1 MPDGMEFSKP
11 VNYEQMTSTL
21 LSRQPVE
28 VPGANRPDPVKGWQ
42 VTYNHLQTRMN
53 SLRTWRYSWWTY
65 WGQLAAYFSP
75 KRWIYLAVA
84 NRTWRGSPIND
95 QIIDSTGLQAVRTA
109 AGGMWSGL
117 TNPNAPWFKLGSAL
131 NWVKQDAAAKAWF
144 EGTQERIY
152 AVLAQSNFYDI
163 MHQAFSDELIIGTAP
178 IICYEDFEDVVRFY
192 LPCAGEYYLGI
203 GPRLTHDTFARE
215 FTLTCLQIVEMFGLE
230 NCPSDVQKLWA
241 DEGGSVDQEFVVAH
255 MIEPNYPLADRKSPG
270 AKVQLVPSSFPYR
283 ELYWIK
289 GNKGERPLSARGFMS
304 FPVGVFLWSQVQN
317 DAYGRSPCMDALG
330 DNKQVQ
336 KETLRKAEFI
346 EKGVRPPM
354 GANVQMK
361 NEPASIQPAHITY
374 VTADQTGKGFWPL
387 FEPNPAW
394 LPALT
399 TDIEQVNERIEKC
412 LFVDVFMAIS
422 QMAGVQP
429 RNELELTQRNLERL
443 QSLGPVITSTEGT
456 LAILL
461 QRVLDIMVRR
471 KMVDP
476 LPPSLQGVPLKVSF
490 ISIMR
495 MAQQASVAVAMKD
508 VLATAGSL
516 ESAAQAAGLP
526 SPIRVINL
534 DAAMRQYADSQNF
547 PIACLF
553 TEDEVAA
560 NDKAHAQAQQ
570 AASAPNN
577 LMAAVQAAHTLSQTP
592 TGGGTA
598 LSAAVGAAGGTMPG
612 S

>member
-1 MPDGMEFSKP
+1 MPDGSQDFSKP
-11 VNYEQMTSTL
+11 VNYELMTSTL
-21 LSRQPVE
+21 LSRQPAHL
-28 VPGANRPDPVKGWQ
+28 PDDRPDPVKGWQ
-42 VTYNHLQTRMN
+42 ITYNHLQTRLN
-53 SLRTWRYSWWTY
+53 TLRTWRYSWWCY
-65 WGQLAAYFSP
+65 WGKLAEYFSP
-75 KRWIYLAVA
+75 RRWIYLAVS

-95 QIIDSTGLQAVRTA
+95 QIVDSTGLQAVRTC

-117 TNPNAPWFKLGSAL
+117 TNPNAPWFKLGSTVS
-131 NWVKQDAAAKAWF
+131 WVKQDAAAKAWF
-144 EGTQERIY
+144 ESTQQRIY

-163 MHQAFSDELIIGTAP
+163 MHQAFADEVIIGTSP
-178 IICYEDFEDVVRFY
+178 VICYEDFDDVVRFY

-230 NCPSDVQKLWA
+230 NCPDDVQTLWFS
-241 DEGGSVDQEFVVAH
+241 EGGSLDQEFVVCH
-255 MIEPNYPLADRKSPG
+255 MIEPNYALADRKSRKG
-270 AKVQLVPSSFPYR
+270 TVQMVPSSFPYR

-289 GNKGERPLSARGFMS
+289 GNKGLRPLSARGFMS
-304 FPVGVFLWSQVQN
+304 FPVGVFMWSQVQN

-399 TDIEQVNERIEKC
+399 ADIELVNQRIEKC
-412 LFVDVFMAIS
+412 LFVDVFMAIT

-456 LAILL
+456 LSVLL
-461 QRVLDIMVRR
+461 QRVLDIMIRR
-471 KMVDP
+471 KMIDP

-490 ISIMR
+490 ISLMR
-495 MAQQASVAVAMKD
+495 MAQQAAQGVSIKD

-534 DAAMRQYADSQNF
+534 DAAMREYSEISNF
-547 PIACLF
+547 PISAIY
-553 TEDEVAA
+553 TEEEVAA
-560 NDKAHAQAQQ
+560 NDKLHAQAQQ
-570 AASAPNN
+570 AAQQGPN
-577 LMAAVQAAHTLSQTP
+577 LMAAVQAAHTLSQTS
-592 TGGGTA
+592 TGAGTA
-598 LSAAVGAAGGTMPG
+598 LSAAANAMGGSLG
-612 S
+612 G